1 MPKHSTIEP
10 IDIEQNMKKKKARK
24 EIWPAKG
31 MTVIYRNAGAQK
43 MGVSIYWWKI
53 NLDSIYHIVA
63 LK

>member
-1 MPKHSTIEP
+1 
-10 IDIEQNMKKKKARK
+10 MKKKKARK